1 MEQLLCVDFLLVL
14 LHPMVSG
21 SDERLVKD
29 EREEYL
35 RGKVEVEEDEG
46 EERIAGSIADD
57 LNCKEKN

>member
-21 SDERLVKD
+21 SDERLATD

-35 RGKVEVEEDEG
+35 SGKVEVEEDEG
-46 EERIAGSIADD
+46 EDRTAENIVDRKSVV
-57 LNCKEKN
+57 

>member
-21 SDERLVKD
+21 SDERLATD

-35 RGKVEVEEDEG
+35 SGKVEVEEDEG
-46 EERIAGSIADD
+46 EDRTAENIVDE
-57 LNCKEKN
+57 EKPEKI

>member
-46 EERIAGSIADD
+46 EEMDMA
-57 LNCKEKN
+57 